1 MFVKDFIWVFDS
13 FETMEVAGGVAGSEE
28 SFRVFEFGGFGSF
41 RFLKV
46 KTSTNKSRQKIGR
59 LWVILGGRGDGSFHQ
74 MLGSQ
79 ICIFK

>member
-1 MFVKDFIWVFDS
+1 MFVKDFIWVVDS
-13 FETMEVAGGVAGSEE
+13 FETVRVAGSVAGSEE
-28 SFRVFEFGGFGSF
+28 SFGVFEFGGFGSF
-41 RFLKV
+41 LFFEV